1 MGVGERRPARMM
13 SALILRKIVDDV
25 VAPQLPGGAS
35 AVELV
40 WDPTVAL
47 MARIRAGET
56 ADGLM
61 AIEWALDELAADGL
75 IEAASRRRLVRA
87 AFGLAVASGAP
98 RPDVSTVDGLRRT
111 LLETPSLVYSRT
123 GASGIYFERLIE
135 ALGVAA
141 EVRAKATV
149 IPAGLTA
156 ALVADGRAVLAIQ
169 QISELLAVD
178 GVDLVG
184 PFPDAVQETTD
195 FGVAVFAAAAD
206 RSGVMRFIDALFS
219 PRTRR
224 AYVESGLTPLF

>member
-1 MGVGERRPARMM
+1 MSVGERRPARMM

-25 VAPQLPGGAS
+25 ILPQLPDDAP
-35 AVELV
+35 AVDMV

-61 AIEWALDELAADGL
+61 AIEWALDALAADGL
-75 IEAASRRRLVRA
+75 IEAAGRRRLVRA
-87 AFGLAVASGAP
+87 AFGLAVAGGAP
-98 RPDVSTVDGLRRT
+98 KPDVSTVEGLRRT

-135 ALGVAA
+135 ALGVAS

-149 IPAGLTA
+149 IPTGLTA
-156 ALVADGRAVLAIQ
+156 ELVANGRADLAIQ

-195 FGVAVFAAAAD
+195 FGVAVFADAAY
-206 RSGVMRFIDALFS
+206 RPGVMGFIDALFT
-219 PRTRR
+219 PRARR